1 MVRSPLTWV
10 LTYSGFAPARLPDLL
25 ATHEVG
31 RRPAAVRAQ
40 PPPAARG
47 HRQLARA
54 RADVLGAAL
63 PAHHEHGGRVGSLPL
78 TRIGL
83 AVSTSLPSD
92 DVILESAALTG
103 MDAFEEVVNLDD
115 IKALGDPLQDRLLT
129 LARQH
134 APDLL

>member
-1 MVRSPLTWV
+1 VVIGNSPGLAPMCSALHFPLTSS
-10 LTYSGFAPARLPDLL
+10 T
-25 ATHEVG
+25 
-31 RRPAAVRAQ
+31 AAAS
-40 PPPAARG
+40 
-47 HRQLARA
+47 
-54 RADVLGAAL
+54 
-63 PAHHEHGGRVGSLPL
+63 GSLPL

-83 AVSTSLPSD
+83 AVSTALPSD